1 MLKQSIF
8 LGNSKDVIA
17 SFSQDAKNSIG
28 IAIYKLQLGLEPRNW
43 KPMSSIG
50 QGVCEI
56 RERDKDGI
64 FRVIYVLRISN
75 KVHILHAFQKKSQK
89 TEQRDI
95 DLAKA
100 RLKQVIP

>member
-1 MLKQSIF
+1 MLKECVF
-8 LGNSKDVIA
+8 LGNSKDIIS

-28 IAIYKLQLGLEPRNW
+28 IAIHKLQMGLEPRNW
-43 KPMSSIG
+43 KNMTSIG

-64 FRVIYVLRISN
+64 FRVIYLIRISN

-95 DLAKA
+95 ELAKA
-100 RLKQVIP
+100 RLKQVI